1 MKQIIELTHEDI
13 IKTIANTYDVDI
25 GKVKLEIKKEW
36 ITQRD
41 EVYKASATITLQ
53 EERYLCHTL

>member
-1 MKQIIELTHEDI
+1 MRQIIELTQEDI

-25 GKVKLEIKKEW
+25 GKVKLDIKKEW

-53 EERYLCHTL
+53 EE